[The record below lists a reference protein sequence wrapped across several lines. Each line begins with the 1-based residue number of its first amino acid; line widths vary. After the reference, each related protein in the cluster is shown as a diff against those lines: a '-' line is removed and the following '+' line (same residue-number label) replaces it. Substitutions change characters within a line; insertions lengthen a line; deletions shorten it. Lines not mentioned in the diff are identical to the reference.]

1 MPSTRTQ
8 LVLVGLLLST
18 HLLYAQE
25 KDKSLD
31 EVVITASKFP
41 QKQDQSGK
49 VLTVLTDS
57 LLRSQAGRS
66 LLDVLNTQAGLVV
79 VGSGQPLGSVQ
90 TPFLRG
96 AGAGSSLILVDG
108 VPVFDPSAISNAF
121 DLNLIPLEQIER
133 IEIMKGGQ
141 STLYG
146 SDAVAGVIHI
156 ITKKTGSKPFQVS
169 TTLSAG
175 SFGTFR
181 GDATVSGKSTKWKY
195 IAGISQTNSQ
205 GFSAADAS
213 KSSEPFEKDGFAA
226 TSAHGT
232 LTRFVSEKASFY
244 GKFLFSQYRA
254 DIDEGAFADDH
265 DFVSNNT
272 NIQMGSGYT
281 YQGKKWDWTAHY
293 LFTQS
298 NRSSINDSI
307 FVPITAF
314 SSYSEANFASKA
326 HFAEWVSSWRFHPN
340 FTLLSGLDIRQQS
353 MSQDYFSISH
363 FGRYDDTPI
372 VFAQA
377 SILNTSIFASLNSQE
392 LGKFGF
398 EIGGR
403 LNQHSIYNFNTS
415 YTINPY
421 WVIHPQ
427 FKAFLSIANSFKNPS
442 LYQIYSAYGNLDLQP
457 EIAQTYDLGMQFSGK
472 KSKNYIRGVYFRR
485 AIRNVIFFQSL
496 SIPPYGQ
503 YINLNKQQDQGVEI
517 DGQLFVQNWHFSG
530 NYTFTTGE
538 SIENQ
543 GGTEIRTYNLLRRPK
558 HGINTTIG
566 YQISSKW
573 TVGVQ
578 GQYFSNRTDRFF
590 NTNTFASEEVNLPA
604 YFLVNLQAGYAIHT
618 KVKAFASIQNALNT
632 RYTEIYGFSSRPF
645 SIQSGLQMQF

>member
-66 LLDVLNTQAGLVV
+66 LLEVLNTQAGLVV

-96 AGAGSSLILVDG
+96 ASAGSSLILVDG
-108 VPVFDPSAISNAF
+108 VPVFDPSAISNSF

-146 SDAVAGVIHI
+146 SDAIAGVIHI

-169 TTLSAG
+169 ATLSAG
-175 SFGTFR
+175 SFDTFR

-213 KSSEPFEKDGFAA
+213 KSSEPFEKDGYAA
-226 TSAHGT
+226 TTAHGT

-244 GKFLFSQYRA
+244 GKFLLSQYQA

-272 NIQMGSGYT
+272 NVQIGSGYT

-298 NRSSINDSI
+298 NRSSINDST
-307 FVPITAF
+307 FVPINAF

-326 HFAEWVSSWRFHPN
+326 HFAEWVSQWRFHPN
-340 FTLLSGLDIRQQS
+340 FTLLSGLDVRQQS
-353 MSQDYFSISH
+353 MSQDYFSISP
-363 FGRYDDTPI
+363 FGRFDDTPI
-372 VFAQA
+372 EFAQA
-377 SILNTSIFASLNSQE
+377 SILNTSFFASLNSQE

-398 EIGGR
+398 EVGGR

-427 FKAFLSIANSFKNPS
+427 FKAFLSVANSFKNPS

-472 KSKNYIRGVYFRR
+472 KAKNYIRGVYFRR
-485 AIRNVIFFQSL
+485 AMRNVIFFQSL

-503 YINLNKQQDQGVEI
+503 YINLNRQQDQGVEI
-517 DGQLFVQNWHFSG
+517 DGQLFIQNWHFSG

-538 SIENQ
+538 SIEDQ

-558 HGINTTIG
+558 HAVNATIG

-578 GQYFSNRTDRFF
+578 GQYFSDRTDRFF

-604 YFLVNLQAGYAIHT
+604 YFLVNIQAGYTIHT
-618 KVKAFASIQNALNT
+618 KMKAFTSIQNVLNT
-632 RYTEIYGFSSRPF
+632 RYTEIYGFTSRPF